1 MVVAQAC
8 DSGRWKINCVPA
20 LSSTSEILKMLGLG
34 DQRPNDSWRCS
45 KDYCLVVCN
54 LEEC

>member
-8 DSGRWKINCVPA
+8 DFGRWKINCVPA
-20 LSSTSEILKMLGLG
+20 LSSTSEILKMVGLS
-34 DQRPNDSWRCS
+34 DQQPNDSWRFS
-45 KDYCLVVCN
+45 KGYCLVVRN